1 MPIFKYSAMDRAGAR
16 KSGEM
21 NVSNEKELKMAL
33 KDMGMTLLSASQQKS
48 SGSASND
55 GKAKA
60 SSGKKPTLLQRVT
73 LKEITLFSRQIAT
86 MIFAGVSLLKSITVL
101 SEQNENP
108 LFKAILEKVKS
119 DLTSGI
125 PLSQALSKYPKQFS
139 KLYVSMV
146 KAGEASGALEVV
158 LNRLAISLEKA
169 EALRGKVKGAMIYPI
184 IVLTIAFIIVFGLLT
199 FVVPTF
205 TKMFTE
211 AGMQLPGLTMV
222 VVRISDFLKVF
233 WWLVLGAIG
242 GGIFSLKKYLETE
255 RGRANFDKMAL
266 KLPIFGP
273 FARKAAVAKF
283 TRTMATLLESGV
295 PILTAFDIVAD
306 TVGNVVIADAILVA
320 KASIKEGN
328 TIAKPLTESGQFPVM
343 VTQMIEIGEESGA
356 ITEMLSK
363 IADFNEREVEEAV
376 SALVAAIE
384 PMAIVLMAV
393 LVGFIVIA
401 MFLPMFKISDIA
413 G

>member
-21 NVSNEKELKMAL
+21 NATNEKELKIAL
-33 KDMGMTLLSASQQKS
+33 KDMGMTLLAATQQKS
-48 SGSASND
+48 G
-55 GKAKA
+55 AKGDSKSKGV
-60 SSGKKPTLLQRVT
+60 SSGKKAGFLQRVT

-86 MIFAGVSLLKSITVL
+86 MISAGVSLLKSITVL

-169 EALRGKVKGAMIYPI
+169 EALKGKVKGAMVYPI
-184 IVLTIAFIIVFGLLT
+184 IVLTIAFAIVFGLLT

-255 RGRANFDKMAL
+255 KGRANFDKMAL

>member
-1 MPIFKYSAMDRAGAR
+1 MPNYKYSAVDRTGVR
-16 KSGEM
+16 KSGEI
-21 NVSNEKELKMAL
+21 SAANEKELKMAL
-33 KDMGMTLLSASQQKS
+33 KDMGLTLLSSTQKA
-48 SGSASND
+48 GGAGEK
-55 GKAKA
+55 GKPAAKKGGGLFKGI
-60 SSGKKPTLLQRVT
+60 S

-86 MIFAGVSLLKSITVL
+86 MISAGVSLLKSITVL
-101 SEQNENP
+101 AEQNENP
-108 LFKAILEKVKS
+108 AFKSILEKVKS

-125 PLSQALSKYPKQFS
+125 PLSQALSKHPKQFS

-184 IVLTIAFIIVFGLLT
+184 IVLVIAFGIVFGLLT

-211 AGMQLPGLTMV
+211 AGMQLPGLTMFV
-222 VVRISDFLKVF
+222 VHVSDFLKVF
-233 WWLVLGAIG
+233 WWLVFGAIAG
-242 GGIFSLKKYLETE
+242 VIFGFKKYVGTET
-255 RGRANFDKMAL
+255 GRAKVDKILL
-266 KLPIFGP
+266 KVPIFGP
-273 FARKAAVAKF
+273 FLRKAAVAKF

-306 TVGNVVIADAILVA
+306 TVGNVVMSEAILTA

-328 TIAKPLTESGQFPVM
+328 TIARPLADSGQFPVM

-376 SALVAAIE
+376 AALVAAIE
-384 PMAIVLMAV
+384 PLAIVLMAV